1 MKIDHF
7 FTMLLLLIAFLML
20 IGNVQGISQDDL
32 NNIVIRD
39 VLNEK
44 MEGMWVYAK
53 PEPVEAGST
62 ITTWYGDILLPEKEG
77 WLFFIDDAP
86 MQSWAHPCRYIFV
99 DEAGS
104 VTVRDALGPPMDL
117 AKWKK
122 VAGVATPLTSPLSA
136 MVPSA
141 IRGSINALPPCM
153 NPGHCYAVIISGGA
167 DSYNNWERY
176 YGDVSFMYKTLVN
189 DYGYLDDHIIVLM
202 SDGTDAGLD
211 QHKYDDTYVNSNPDL
226 DGDGDDDVGFSATN
240 ANIGTVFDDLQTRLE
255 NSDHLFI
262 FTTDHGGPENDP
274 QVGTDVIINLW
285 YETMRDD
292 QFDANL
298 DKITATVPIMITME
312 QCYSGG
318 FIDDVI
324 PGPVGQERVIATAA
338 NAFESSWGDTFSTL
352 WISAVAGHDK
362 GGASVDADT
371 NNDGT
376 VSMSEAFIY
385 ARDNDHE
392 SEHPQY
398 GETPVNIGS
407 TLALNSCYSPVVPIA
422 NAGPDQTIEQSTL
435 AGTPVMLDG
444 SASSDPCGETLTYS
458 WTWSGGSA
466 TGVSPTGTFPLGTTV
481 VTLVVTAD
489 GRSSEPDTVSIL
501 VRDTT
506 VPVLTVPAN
515 IIVEQATF
523 AGTIVPLTASATDIC
538 DASVTITNNAPAICP
553 LGVTTVTFTATDDS
567 GNAVSKSMTVTVV
580 DTTPPDLT
588 VPDDVEVEQA
598 TLAGTVVPLDAT
610 ASDICDADVE
620 ITDDGLAIYPLGGT
634 TVTFTA
640 TDDSGNAVSKSMTV
654 TVVDTT
660 PPDLTVP
667 DDVEVEQATLDGTVV
682 LLVATASDIC
692 DADVEITDNGLPIY
706 PLGVTTVIF
715 TATDDSGNAVS
726 KSMTVTVVDTT
737 PPTISVS
744 VMPDSLWPP
753 NHKMVDIQATVSAND
768 ICDASPDV
776 VLTSITSDEPDNGLG
791 DGDKP
796 NDIDITT
803 LFTFK
808 LRSERSG
815 EYDGRVYT
823 ITYTATDDSGNS
835 ASATDTVIVPLEK

>member
-7 FTMLLLLIAFLML
+7 FTMILLLIAFLVL
-20 IGNVQGISQDDL
+20 IGNVQGISQDGL
-32 NNIVIRD
+32 NDIVISD
-39 VLNEK
+39 VLNGD
-44 MEGMWVYAK
+44 MEGIWVYAK
-53 PEPVEAGST
+53 PEPVEAGSA
-62 ITTWYGDILLPEKEG
+62 ITTWYGDVILPDKEG

-99 DEAGS
+99 DSSGS
-104 VTVRDALGPPMDL
+104 VTIQKALGPPTDL

-122 VAGVATPLTSPLSA
+122 VAGVATPPTSQ
-136 MVPSA
+136 PSTQVRSPT
-141 IRGSINALPPCM
+141 RGSINALPPCT
-153 NPGHCYAVIISGGA
+153 NPGHCYAVIISGGG

-202 SDGTDAGLD
+202 SDGTNPGLD
-211 QHKYDDTYVNSNPDL
+211 QHKNDLSYVNSNPDL

-274 QVGTDVIINLW
+274 QVGTEVIINLW

-338 NAFESSWGDTFSTL
+338 NAYESSYGDTFSTL

-362 GGASVDADT
+362 GGGSVDADT
-371 NNDGT
+371 DNDGT
-376 VSMSEAFIY
+376 VSMREAFIY

-398 GETPVNIGS
+398 SETPVNIGS
-407 TLALNSCYSPVVPIA
+407 TLALNSCYLPVVPIA
-422 NAGPDQTIEQSTL
+422 NAGPDQTIEQVNL
-435 AGTPVMLDG
+435 AGTPVTLDG
-444 SASSDPCGETLTYS
+444 SGSSDPCGEALTYS
-458 WTWSGGSA
+458 WTWPGGSA
-466 TGVSPTGTFPLGTTV
+466 TGVTPMGTFPLGTTV

-489 GRSSEPDTVSIL
+489 GRNSEPDTVSIL

-506 VPVLTVPAN
+506 APVLTVPAN
-515 IIVEQATF
+515 IIVEQATL
-523 AGTIVPLTASATDIC
+523 AGTTVPLTWSATDIC
-538 DASVTITNNAPAICP
+538 DASVTITNNALAIYP

-580 DTTPPDLT
+580 DTTPPELT
-588 VPDDVEVEQA
+588 VPDDVVIEQA
-598 TLAGTVVPLDAT
+598 TLDGTVVPLVAT

-620 ITDDGLAIYPLGGT
+620 ITDDGLAIYPLGAT
-634 TVTFTA
+634 MVT
-640 TDDSGNAVSKSMTV
+640 
-654 TVVDTT
+654 
-660 PPDLTVP
+660 
-667 DDVEVEQATLDGTVV
+667 
-682 LLVATASDIC
+682 
-692 DADVEITDNGLPIY
+692 
-706 PLGVTTVIF
+706 F

-776 VLTSITSDEPDNGLG
+776 ILTSITSDEPDNGLG

-796 NDIDITT
+796 NDIAVTT

>member
-1 MKIDHF
+1 
-7 FTMLLLLIAFLML
+7 
-20 IGNVQGISQDDL
+20 
-32 NNIVIRD
+32 
-39 VLNEK
+39 
-44 MEGMWVYAK
+44 
-53 PEPVEAGST
+53 
-62 ITTWYGDILLPEKEG
+62 
-77 WLFFIDDAP
+77 
-86 MQSWAHPCRYIFV
+86 
-99 DEAGS
+99 
-104 VTVRDALGPPMDL
+104 
-117 AKWKK
+117 
-122 VAGVATPLTSPLSA
+122 
-136 MVPSA
+136 
-141 IRGSINALPPCM
+141 
-153 NPGHCYAVIISGGA
+153 
-167 DSYNNWERY
+167 
-176 YGDVSFMYKTLVN
+176 
-189 DYGYLDDHIIVLM
+189 
-202 SDGTDAGLD
+202 
-211 QHKYDDTYVNSNPDL
+211 
-226 DGDGDDDVGFSATN
+226 
-240 ANIGTVFDDLQTRLE
+240 
-255 NSDHLFI
+255 
-262 FTTDHGGPENDP
+262 
-274 QVGTDVIINLW
+274 
-285 YETMRDD
+285 
-292 QFDANL
+292 
-298 DKITATVPIMITME
+298 
-312 QCYSGG
+312 
-318 FIDDVI
+318 VI
-324 PGPVGQERVIATAA
+324 PGPVGQERFIATAA
-338 NAFESSWGDTFSTL
+338 NAFESSYGDTFSTL

-371 NNDGT
+371 DNDGT

-398 GETPVNIGS
+398 GETPVTIGS
-407 TLALNSCYSPVVPIA
+407 TLALNSCYLPVVPIA
-422 NAGPDQTIEQSTL
+422 NAGPDQTVEQTSL

-444 SASSDPCGETLTYS
+444 SGSADPCGEALTYS

-466 TGVSPTGTFPLGTTV
+466 TGVTPMGTFPLGTTV

-515 IIVEQATF
+515 IIVEQAT
-523 AGTIVPLTASATDIC
+523 LD
-538 DASVTITNNAPAICP
+538 
-553 LGVTTVTFTATDDS
+553 
-567 GNAVSKSMTVTVV
+567 
-580 DTTPPDLT
+580 
-588 VPDDVEVEQA
+588 
-598 TLAGTVVPLDAT
+598 GTVVPLVAS
-610 ASDICDADVE
+610 ASDICDVDVE

-654 TVVDTT
+654 TVIDTT
-660 PPDLTVP
+660 PPELTVP
-667 DDVEVEQATLDGTVV
+667 DDVVVEQATLDGTVV
-682 LLVATASDIC
+682 PLVASASDIC
-692 DADVEITDNGLPIY
+692 DADVEISDDGLAIY

-744 VMPDSLWPP
+744 VIPDSLWPP

-796 NDIDITT
+796 NDIVLTT